1 MTMTV
6 AAGRRPTNRLYR
18 NKASVKR
25 ARLKAFS
32 FNHSVDWR
40 QKTVGNIK
48 GCEIWLCYGLAFLKA
63 AESIRLDGGEMHENI
78 VAGLTADKPVAFGVV
93 KPLYCSLFQFITCY
107 YLNFC

>member
-1 MTMTV
+1 
-6 AAGRRPTNRLYR
+6 
-18 NKASVKR
+18 
-25 ARLKAFS
+25 
-32 FNHSVDWR
+32 
-40 QKTVGNIK
+40 VGNIK